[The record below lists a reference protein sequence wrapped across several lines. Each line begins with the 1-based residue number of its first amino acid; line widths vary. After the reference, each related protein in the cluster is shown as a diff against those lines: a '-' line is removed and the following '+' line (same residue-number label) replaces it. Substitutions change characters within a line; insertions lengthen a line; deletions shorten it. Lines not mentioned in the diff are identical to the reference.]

1 VSRVLI
7 LVLCAASCVAAPVEG
22 QASEPPPAA
31 TPSRGSLDGPNVG
44 EVRDESADPGSF
56 LRAGTASQQTGDHA
70 AAERSFRDGLATAP
84 DDPALRAALG
94 WTLFQTGRPADA
106 VTEYQRALA
115 ASPDDARTHYHLALA
130 LRATGDLAGA
140 GQHFTR
146 SLAIEPRCE
155 VYADFGLIQDILGR
169 EDLARESYE
178 KGIAL
183 DGDCPAARM
192 NLASMLLEDAG
203 YEEAALHYR
212 KAVEAKPSAA
222 AHSGLGYALNQLGRL
237 DEAAAEHDKAVAL
250 DPSSAEVHRNRALT
264 QSRLKKYDEAIASYR
279 LAVAIEPRVS
289 TYYSLAGVLRA
300 AGRSEEAQAEYQR
313 GQELSRRQQERPSS
327 AGASSPA
334 PQATRGA
341 EPTPTGGPAGT
352 PS

>member
-1 VSRVLI
+1 LASSGGDRHDGRVRRLLILIFCAVSCVATVSRV
-7 LVLCAASCVAAPVEG
+7 G
-22 QASEPPPAA
+22 ASEPTPA
-31 TPSRGSLDGPNVG
+31 
-44 EVRDESADPGSF
+44 PGSF
-56 LRAGTASQQTGDHA
+56 LRAGTASQRTGDHA
-70 AAERSFRDGLATAP
+70 AAERSFREGLSLSP
-84 DDPALRAALG
+84 DDPALRAGLG
-94 WTLFQTGRPADA
+94 WTLFQTGRPAEA
-106 VTEYQRALA
+106 ATEYKRALA
-115 ASPDDARTHYHLALA
+115 ASPDDARINYHLALA

-155 VYADFGLIQDILGR
+155 VYADFGLLQDLVGR
-169 EDLARESYE
+169 EDLARETYE

-183 DGDCPAARM
+183 AGDCPAARM

-264 QSRLKKYDEAIASYR
+264 QARQKKYDEAIASYR
-279 LAVAIEPRVS
+279 RAVAIEPRVS

-300 AGRSEEAQAEYQR
+300 AGRTEEAQEEYRR
-313 GQELSRRQQERPSS
+313 GQELSRPQPERSPSAAPPSPS
-327 AGASSPA
+327 ARA
-334 PQATRGA
+334 
-341 EPTPTGGPAGT
+341 TGGPASIPTGGG
-352 PS
+352 PG